1 MNKILTIPVYRFMT
15 YARRGVCVLAV
26 FLALA
31 FGSVYAQTTNT
42 FTGAS
47 GGTWSTAANWSL
59 GTVPVSSDNVLIN
72 SNTMVNLY
80 SNGSAAAMTL
90 SGNNARLN
98 IAGVSLAATGI
109 TMTGASGNNVPI
121 YMDGGT
127 MTLNGGSGSIA
138 TTGGTSY
145 LHINGPV
152 TLNLASANLT
162 YLWLKSGGGAP
173 SSLTIT
179 NGQTLTAAVT
189 YLAGIPASG
198 QSTLNLNGGTL
209 NAGTMIF
216 NVTAGSYTNTFNLNS
231 GTLTA
236 DVIRRDF
243 DGTSTTFNFNDGTIA
258 TRSNAS
264 LTISRGAN
272 ATQNMVISLA
282 GTGTHTFQAES
293 GRTITVDT
301 TAVLADKAGE
311 VGTLVKA
318 GAGTLTLSGNNT
330 YSGSTTVTGGTLTL
344 NSGQAIPD
352 NGVVTLSDS
361 NGVSLAVK
369 VSETIGS
376 LRGGGANGGNVSLSD
391 GHNLTVVETGN
402 QTFAGQITGAG
413 GLVKSGSGTLSLTK
427 NNNSFV
433 GGVTIDGGTLR
444 GTNGAI
450 SSFNTVV
457 VNSGGTLG
465 MGATDTWG
473 GAAAT
478 STIPVTINSGGNM
491 TSDNQFNTLRDLTL
505 NGGSVTLNGGHPAG
519 AFCFGGTVSVNGALT
534 STITTT
540 TGSNNILRIGRQSET
555 NTKTIFDVTDPAG
568 LLTVNATLDNP
579 FDVAAGLDKSGPGK
593 MVLLGTNSYSGLTT
607 VSGGTLQVGNGG
619 TTGNLGPATSE
630 IAISAGATLAFNRTD
645 NYGGNF
651 TRKLSGGG
659 GVSLSSGTLVLANT
673 ANSFTGGVT
682 VNGGTF
688 KTSGNSAGSN
698 IVVNSGGT
706 FAMAG
711 TDTWGAANTTSTPS
725 VTINSGG
732 TMTSDNQFNSLR
744 DLTLNGG
751 SVNLNG
757 GYTNNNT
764 GAFVFGGTVTVGG
777 ALTSSITVSTTNS
790 ANFIRLGRQGSSEST
805 TFNVSD
811 PSGQLLI
818 SAPLTNNF
826 GATSGLQKTG
836 DGTLVLSGAIG
847 YNGTTKV
854 SGGTLVVSNS
864 IFTATIQSGSTTVN
878 FATLPSP
885 GTNNVLPGPLD
896 AASLASVNLTG
907 PGTISGTLT
916 NSPNLKVIVTS
927 SAPVGPTFASTYP
940 SGSENT
946 VGSNGLQN
954 LMSYAL
960 GGTGPGSTPA
970 LPVLTSDGTKLTL
983 TANIRNDG
991 QGVGVVGQY
1000 AYSLDGPW
1008 NDVPLTPTGAT
1019 STVAN
1024 TTVKAFSQAIE
1035 TGQPRKFLRFKATLI
1050 P

>member
-1 MNKILTIPVYRFMT
+1 MNKNLTIPVYCFMT

-31 FGSVYAQTTNT
+31 FGSVYGQTTNT
-42 FTGAS
+42 YTGAA

-59 GTVPVSSDNVLIN
+59 GTVPTSTDDVLIN
-72 SNTMVNLY
+72 SNTTVNLS

-98 IAGVSLAATGI
+98 ILGVSLAATGI
-109 TMTGASGNNVPI
+109 TMTGASGNNLPI

-127 MTLNGGSGSIA
+127 MTLNGGTGSIA

-152 TLNLASANLT
+152 NLNLASANLT
-162 YLWLKSGGGAP
+162 YLWLKSGGGAA

-189 YLAGIPASG
+189 YLASSAG

-209 NAGTMIF
+209 NAGTMIM
-216 NVTAGSYTNTFNLNS
+216 NVLAGNITNTFNLNS
-231 GTLTA
+231 GILTA
-236 DVIRRDF
+236 DTISRDY
-243 DGTSTTFNFNDGTIA
+243 DGISATFNFNDGTIA
-258 TRSNAS
+258 TRTNAS

-311 VGTLVKA
+311 AGTLVKT
-318 GAGTLTLSGNNT
+318 GPGTLTLSGNNT

-361 NGVSLAVK
+361 NGVSLVVK
-369 VSETIGS
+369 MSETIGS
-376 LRGGGANGGNVSLSD
+376 LRGGGANGGNVDLRS
-391 GHNLTVVETGN
+391 GQNLTVVETGN
-402 QTFAGQITGAG
+402 QTFAGQITGQG

-427 NNNSFV
+427 NGNDFV

-444 GTNGAI
+444 GTYGAI
-450 SSFNTVV
+450 SSANTVV

-478 STIPVTINSGGNM
+478 STIRVTINSGGNM
-491 TSDNQFNTLRDLTL
+491 TSDNQFNTLRDLIL
-505 NGGSVTLNGGHPAG
+505 NGGNVTLNGGHPAG

-540 TGSNNILRIGRQSET
+540 TGSNNFIRLGRQGAPNEQT
-555 NTKTIFDVTDPAG
+555 TFDVTDVDGQLIVNAQLDMNFGTDAG
-568 LLTVNATLDNP
+568 LN
-579 FDVAAGLDKSGPGK
+579 KSGPGK
-593 MVLLGTNSYSGLTT
+593 MVLSANNTYTAATT

-619 TTGNLGPATSE
+619 TSGTLGAASSE
-630 IAISAGATLAFNRTD
+630 IAISNGATLAFNRTD

-688 KTSGNSAGSN
+688 KTSGKSAGSN

-711 TDTWGAANTTSTPS
+711 TDTWGAADTSNTPS

-764 GAFVFGGTVTVGG
+764 GAFVLGGTVTVGG

-790 ANFIRLGRQGSSEST
+790 ANFIRLGRQGTTEST

-818 SAPLTNNF
+818 SAPVTNNF
-826 GATSGLQKTG
+826 GAISGLQKTG

-847 YNGTTKV
+847 YNGATKV
-854 SGGTLVVSNS
+854 SGGSLVVSNS
-864 IFTATIQSGSTTVN
+864 IFTATIQSNSTTLN
-878 FATLPSP
+878 FATPP
-885 GTNNVLPGPLD
+885 GVGTNDVLPASLD
-896 AASLASVNLTG
+896 SASLASASVTG
-907 PGTISGTLT
+907 LGANFSGTLT

-927 SAPVGPTFASTYP
+927 NAPVGPTFASTYP

-970 LPVLTSDGTKLTL
+970 LPVLTSDGTNLTL

-1000 AYSLDGPW
+1000 AYTLDGPW
-1008 NDVPLTPTGAT
+1008 NDVTLTPTGAP

-1035 TGQPRKFLRFKATLI
+1035 SGQPRKFLRLKATLI

>member
-519 AFCFGGTVSVNGALT
+519 AFCFGGTVSVNGAFT

-540 TGSNNILRIGRQSET
+540 TGSNNILRIGRQGET

-579 FDVAAGLDKSGPGK
+579 FDVAAGLDKGGPGK
-593 MVLLGTNSYSGLTT
+593 MVLLGTNAYTGLTT
-607 VSGGTLQVGNGG
+607 VSGGILQVGNGG

-630 IAISAGATLAFNRTD
+630 IAISDGATLAFNRSD

-682 VNGGTF
+682 VNGGMF

-711 TDTWGAANTTSTPS
+711 TDTWGSARISNSPA

-757 GYTNNNT
+757 GLASTAS
-764 GAFVFGGTVTVGG
+764 AFVLGGTVTAGG
-777 ALTSSITVSTTNS
+777 ALTSLITATTGSNN
-790 ANFIRLGRQGSSEST
+790 AIRLGREGSSEPT

-826 GATSGLQKTG
+826 GSVSGLQKTG
-836 DGTLVLSGAIG
+836 DGTLVLSGANG
-847 YNGTTKV
+847 YSGTNKV

-970 LPVLTSDGTKLTL
+970 LPVLTSDGTNLTL

-1000 AYSLDGPW
+1000 AYTLDGPW
-1008 NDVPLTPTGAT
+1008 NDVTLTPTGAT